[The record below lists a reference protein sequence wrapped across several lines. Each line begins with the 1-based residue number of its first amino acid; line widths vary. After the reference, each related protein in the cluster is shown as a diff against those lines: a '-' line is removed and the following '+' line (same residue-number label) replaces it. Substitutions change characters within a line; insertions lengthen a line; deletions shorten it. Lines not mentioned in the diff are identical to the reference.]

1 MADQQVS
8 PPAAPPR
15 PGPPPPAAEQLNKC
29 LASSVYG
36 DAFNYQGIMPDI
48 LNQYIEYKYHLD
60 WTKLPR
66 GDGAIR
72 NRIKSY
78 LGDVAGAWGDGTVA
92 IAKYAAGAG
101 GYSSQTYLQVQDA
114 LDFPTTGAPKLYGLF
129 RCQGDTNIKPIEV
142 VGDQI
147 VKEIMVNMVLEL
159 DDQPTDMALAAAL
172 EDANVP
178 ELNAANQRFNE
189 VAQELGVA
197 LKEPWTMIG
206 AAKDAFKEQCFL
218 MSNVLDLAQKHK
230 ALQEETGLDVTK
242 LGHKPLP
249 TNTDPGACVLLD
261 ASNPFG
267 FLNKL
272 TQRPADAALSN
283 LKTSQIASLQPKIR
297 LFKIALPEDKDGNTN
312 GAEEQTQEFIFDAHY
327 GAGDED
333 GAGFTD
339 IQRYLG
345 DKNSRGQGV
354 GIKDFTFTYE
364 GDNPYAVKKSI
375 SATLTIFANSF
386 DELLRL
392 RRAEADTSDPDKTL
406 PAYKF
411 TDLALKTG
419 GINPELRLGAA
430 AGQDTTDNSG
440 KLNFRLMAVVGWQ
453 KPPENISEDL
463 RDAINDSYITLNLTP
478 TIHTFKFD
486 DAGRV
491 TFTIEYL
498 AYIEDLFDSPY
509 FNIFGKIA
517 GEGIDTK
524 SLERK
529 IKYKV
534 LSEDCK
540 YDEID
545 EMKNLDSELIDIEKQ
560 RIQARQSLIGA
571 MFGRSPALHGVFNV
585 SLPWVD
591 LINYSSKGPFT
602 VEWDATK
609 NTTDLQLD
617 LDLRSAVLK
626 NAVARTAI
634 GREFQGESRRAIR
647 RGDSINVPFFYV
659 SDLVDLVL
667 KIINDSF
674 DRRAAAAAK
683 LIGKVPNVPSANPQ
697 VEIPVAEK
705 DRWNRALEEELKNIE
720 RFKKEFNRFRLILG
734 PLELYDHT
742 RTKKYVINLGDI
754 PVSMRYFASWLDDQM
769 SPRDSVNYSLPRF
782 LSDFFNQFIRSY
794 INSADCYKGAIQQR
808 VRLSQNVLT
817 GYGDYQFKYGDKN
830 TGVWAATRTTAD
842 RVVSYIAAANT
853 QAAKKGE
860 FVGIPSGINFR
871 NPPPGGRAIQFAGRA
886 SIDNYK
892 SETTPLL
899 KTSGPTG
906 DPRQF
911 DPNLYNQYNYMI
923 FYAGRVQPQE
933 QLNGNKS
940 EDEKKGIFHYAIGRD
955 RGLTKK
961 IDLQRTSTPG
971 LTELRFEREGYDGLM
986 QLRETYDATIRTFA
1000 NVKAVPGVYVY
1011 IDPKGFAPSTWGH
1024 TETNTGVADFDLTRL
1039 GIGGY
1044 YMIKRSSHS
1053 FGAGYADSV
1062 LDAVW
1067 VAETHADGKSAT
1079 APLEG
1084 EVAPQSPMKCKIE
1097 PQS

>member
-1 MADQQVS
+1 M
-8 PPAAPPR
+8 
-15 PGPPPPAAEQLNKC
+15 PGPRHKPKNLYKC
-29 LASSVYG
+29 LETPADGADKKETWATATTYASKLL
-36 DAFNYQGIMPDI
+36 DI
-48 LNQYIEYKYHLD
+48 LNHYIKYKYYQDHAALSEDLRESLQANIYIED
-60 WTKLPR
+60 
-66 GDGAIR
+66 IE
-72 NRIKSY
+72 
-78 LGDVAGAWGDGTVA
+78 
-92 IAKYAAGAG
+92 KYANG
-101 GYSSQTYLQVQDA
+101 GVYHSEKYLEVQSALAAAREPFGQTQ
-114 LDFPTTGAPKLYGLF
+114 LDGLF
-129 RCQGDTNIKPIEV
+129 RCQDDRRIKPIEV

-147 VKEIMVNMVLEL
+147 VKEIMVNMALEN
-159 DDQPTDMALAAAL
+159 DDQPTDEEL
-172 EDANVP
+172 EDAAVKGNA
-178 ELNAANQRFNE
+178 EALNKAQDAFNL
-189 VAQELGVA
+189 VAEKFGVD
-197 LKEPWTMIG
+197 P
-206 AAKDAFKEQCFL
+206 KDIVWHTEIATRRHPFKEQCFL
-218 MSNVLDLAQKHK
+218 MSNILGLASKHK
-230 ALQEETGLDVTK
+230 ALQTNVGVQSSEPGAK
-242 LGHKPLP
+242 LLP
-249 TNTDPGACVLLD
+249 TNTDPGACILLD
-261 ASNPFG
+261 ADNPFG

-272 TQRPADAALSN
+272 TQRPADTALTN
-283 LKTSQIASLQPKIR
+283 LKTNQIASLQPKIR
-297 LFKIALPEDKDGNTN
+297 LFKIALPEDKNDNTN
-312 GAEEQTQEFIFDAHY
+312 GAEEQTQEFVFDAYY

-333 GAGFTD
+333 EAGFTD

-364 GDNPYAVKKSI
+364 GDNPFALKKSI
-375 SATLTIFANSF
+375 SAKLTIFANSF

-392 RRAEADTSDPDKTL
+392 RRGGADINYPDKTL

-419 GINPELRLGAA
+419 GIGRSGAND
-430 AGQDTTDNSG
+430 GQDTTDNSG

-453 KPPENISEDL
+453 KPPENISGDL
-463 RDAINDSYITLNLTP
+463 RDAINDSHITLNLTP

-545 EMKNLDSELIDIEKQ
+545 EMKKNKGEQQDIEKQ
-560 RIQARQSLIGA
+560 LIQARQSLIGA
-571 MFGRSPALHGVFNV
+571 MFNHSPDLVGVFNIK
-585 SLPWVD
+585 LPWAD
-591 LINYSSKGPFT
+591 LLKYSSTGPFPFYDDT
-602 VEWDATK
+602 RTREFELDFSLRQLVLKDAAVTEK
-609 NTTDLQLD
+609 MEIMPEFTTD
-617 LDLRSAVLK
+617 K
-626 NAVARTAI
+626 PPTGIINTA
-634 GREFQGESRRAIR
+634 GT
-647 RGDSINVPFFYV
+647 INVPFFYV
-659 SDLVDLVL
+659 SDLVDLIF

-674 DRRAAAAAK
+674 ERRTKAAGK
-683 LIGKVPNVPSANPQ
+683 LKGKVPLVPGKRT
-697 VEIPVAEK
+697 PVAK
-705 DRWNRALEEELKNIE
+705 VDRWDRALEEELKNVK
-720 RFKKEFNRFRLILG
+720 RFKEEFNRFRLILG
-734 PLELYDHT
+734 PLELYDYT
-742 RTKKYVINLGDI
+742 RTKKSVINLGDI
-754 PVSMRYFASWLDDQM
+754 PVSMRYFAAWLDDQM

-794 INSADCYKGAIQQR
+794 INSADCYDGAIQQR

-817 GYGDYQFKYGDKN
+817 GYG
-830 TGVWAATRTTAD
+830 GVPVSFTFSPDADAPAAVAILDPVTQHVASQAAFTTTAASKPAFEYLRSALATRTP
-842 RVVSYIAAANT
+842 VYSMGSKYGFNQFKANRH
-853 QAAKKGE
+853 
-860 FVGIPSGINFR
+860 P
-871 NPPPGGRAIQFAGRA
+871 AGRG
-886 SIDNYK
+886 SLDNYDIT
-892 SETTPLL
+892 SATPLL
-899 KTSGPTG
+899 NSSGPGG
-906 DPRQF
+906 DPRSTGN
-911 DPNLYNQYNYMI
+911 PNRNDQYNYMI

-933 QLNGNKS
+933 QLDGNKT

-971 LTELRFEREGYDGLM
+971 LAELRFEREGYDGLM

-1044 YMIKRSSHS
+1044 YMIKRSTHS
-1053 FGAGYADSV
+1053 FGAGYADSI

-1079 APLEG
+1079 EPLED
-1084 EVAPQSPMKCKIE
+1084 ENAAQSPMKCKIK
-1097 PQS
+1097 PQEK